1 MNTSEY
7 SPLTIRIGSIKELDH
22 AASQV
27 LSAIGHRT
35 VVAFHGAMGAGKT
48 TLINAISNRLGA
60 VDDATSSPSF
70 SIANEY
76 VGADGDTIYH
86 FDLYRLNDIEEAYD
100 MGFEEYL
107 DSGSLCLIEWPDI
120 AESLLPDDTAHV
132 YIKEMDDGSREVR
145 VI

>member
-1 MNTSEY
+1 
-7 SPLTIRIGSIKELDH
+7 
-22 AASQV
+22 
-27 LSAIGHRT
+27 
-35 VVAFHGAMGAGKT
+35 
-48 TLINAISNRLGA
+48 
-60 VDDATSSPSF
+60 
-70 SIANEY
+70 
-76 VGADGDTIYH
+76 
-86 FDLYRLNDIEEAYD
+86 

>member
-1 MNTSEY
+1 
-7 SPLTIRIGSIKELDH
+7 
-22 AASQV
+22 
-27 LSAIGHRT
+27 
-35 VVAFHGAMGAGKT
+35 MGAGKT
-48 TLINAISNRLGA
+48 TLINAISSRLGA

-86 FDLYRLNDIEEAYD
+86 FDLYRLNDVEEAYD

-132 YIKEMDDGSREVR
+132 SIKEMDDGSREVR
-145 VI
+145 II

>member
-1 MNTSEY
+1 M
-7 SPLTIRIGSIKELDH
+7 
-22 AASQV
+22 
-27 LSAIGHRT
+27 
-35 VVAFHGAMGAGKT
+35 AFHGAMGAGKT
-48 TLINAISNRLGA
+48 TLINAISSRLGA

-86 FDLYRLNDIEEAYD
+86 FDLYRLNDVEEAYD

-145 VI
+145 II

>member
-7 SPLTIRIGSIKELDH
+7 LPLTISIGSIEELDH

-48 TLINAISNRLGA
+48 TLINAISSRLGA

-86 FDLYRLNDIEEAYD
+86 FDLYRLNDVEEAYD
-100 MGFEEYL
+100 MGFEDYL

-120 AESLLPDDTAHV
+120 AEPLLPAAPAHV
-132 YIKEMDDGSREVR
+132 YLHALDDGSRQVS
-145 VI
+145 IL